1 MAANIIN
8 EKGGY
13 VEYAGTSTDE
23 KPTEGVATGSI
34 FTEVDTGNVYFYNAD
49 DEEWV
54 FQFSFQS
61 SGSSNNSAEVG

>member
-13 VEYAGTSTDE
+13 VEYAGTSADD

-34 FTEVDTGNVYFYNAD
+34 FVEADTGNVYFFDATNS
-49 DEEWV
+49 EWV
-54 FQFSFQS
+54 EQFSFQS
-61 SGSSNNSAEVG
+61 